1 MPIGTFET
9 SSTLHTLPDVRI
21 NVHHTITITHKR
33 FTAAPVTAAMNGAQ
47 AAVAAA
53 SASQLPL
60 ITFDKR
66 RINTRLAITAVVL
79 ITIDSWSPRVASHW
93 SPSTRPI
100 KEYLIAV
107 SVQHCYQWHRSRTSR
122 RTSKCRHGT
131 LVADVTAVRW

>member
-1 MPIGTFET
+1 MSIGTFNT
-9 SSTLHTLPDVRI
+9 SRTRNTLLDIRVC
-21 NVHHTITITHKR
+21 HTITRTYKR
-33 FTAAPVTAAMNGAQ
+33 FTAAPAAAAMNGAQ
-47 AAVAAA
+47 ASA
-53 SASQLPL
+53 SAASQLPL

-122 RTSKCRHGT
+122 RTSKCCT
-131 LVADVTAVRW
+131 LVVAVTAVRWWRL